1 MSWKRDEEKT
11 PRKIEVVDV
20 TVTEEAL
27 EPPEPGLTS
36 KFDTIQDWL
45 IHLCETENPK
55 TPIAVYNFG
64 LFESDNDYVLT
75 LVGLNTKEESK
86 YNSITTIDFQP
97 ADLYYKIPTP
107 QTEGHTRDQVI
118 KKINNELNEFLKSE
132 KFKVPFLSTLIRFTL
147 ISVVKY
153 GQGEAH

>member
-64 LFESDNDYVLT
+64 LFESEKM
-75 LVGLNTKEESK
+75 NT
-86 YNSITTIDFQP
+86 F
-97 ADLYYKIPTP
+97 
-107 QTEGHTRDQVI
+107 
-118 KKINNELNEFLKSE
+118 
-132 KFKVPFLSTLIRFTL
+132 
-147 ISVVKY
+147 
-153 GQGEAH
+153 